1 MKIKLEE
8 MNGGW
13 TIFEWDEVV
22 AAYYDPE
29 TNDLVI
35 RFRNVDENY
44 WMKPSSTGNEEFFN
58 MIKNIKFK
66 WDKSV
71 EVEMFPRMYSPE
83 YYQHQF
89 NENTGAKPKDLI

>member
-22 AAYYDPE
+22 AAYYNPE
-29 TNDLVI
+29 TNNLVI
-35 RFRNVDENY
+35 RFRNTDEDY
-44 WMKPSSTGNEEFFN
+44 WMKPSSTGNEEFFD
-58 MIKNIKFK
+58 MIKHMKFK

-71 EVEMFPRMYSPE
+71 EVEMFPRMYPPE
-83 YYQHQF
+83 YYQHSF
-89 NENTGAKPKDLI
+89 NETGAKPKGLI

>member
-22 AAYYDPE
+22 AAYYNPE
-29 TNDLVI
+29 TNNLVI
-35 RFRNVDENY
+35 RFRNTDEDY

-58 MIKNIKFK
+58 MIKHMKFK

-83 YYQHQF
+83 YYQHSF
-89 NENTGAKPKDLI
+89 NETGAKPKDLI